1 MIETENSSRQGTRTL
16 QRVSS
21 IAKMK
26 EVSESLRK
34 QNLTIGFV
42 PTMGCLHEGH
52 LKLIKRSLESCDQ
65 TVVSIFVNPTQFGP
79 NEDLD
84 SYPRQLES
92 DMEKLDATG
101 VDILFHPSKEEMYP
115 AGYKTYVQVQNIGE
129 HLCGKSRAGFFK
141 GVTTVVLK
149 LFNIVR
155 PHNAFFGEKDWQQLA
170 VIEALVADLNLDV
183 AIIRVPLV
191 RESDGLAMSTRN
203 RYLSSQER
211 KTALSLSRSL
221 QEAQNNIR
229 RGTTSAKAISNSIR
243 QYFLGKEGCE
253 IDYISICDPESFKE
267 KEQICG
273 RTLIALAVK
282 VGPSRLIDNCI
293 IEEF

>member
-1 MIETENSSRQGTRTL
+1 
-16 QRVSS
+16 
-21 IAKMK
+21 
-26 EVSESLRK
+26 
-34 QNLTIGFV
+34 
-42 PTMGCLHEGH
+42 MGCLHEGH
-52 LKLIKRSLESCDQ
+52 LKLIKRSLESCDR

-84 SYPRQLES
+84 SYPRELDSDIGKLE
-92 DMEKLDATG
+92 AAG
-101 VDILFHPSKEEMYP
+101 VDILFHPTVEEMYP
-115 AGYKTYVQVQNIGE
+115 AGYKTSVEVQSISK
-129 HLCGKSRAGFFK
+129 HLCGKSRPDLFK

-170 VIEALVADLNLDV
+170 VIEALVKDLNLDV

-191 RESDGLAMSTRN
+191 RESDGLAMSSRN

-211 KTALSLSRSL
+211 QTALSLSRSL
-221 QEAQNNIR
+221 KEAQEKIR
-229 RGTTSAKAISNSIR
+229 RGTTSAKVISDSIR
-243 QYFLGKEGCE
+243 QCLAENYTLSLHDALPISCE

-267 KEQICG
+267 KEQIRG

>member
-1 MIETENSSRQGTRTL
+1 MIETKNKAGTL

-26 EVSESLRK
+26 EVSASLCK

-52 LKLIKRSLESCDQ
+52 LKLVKRSLESCDK

-79 NEDLD
+79 GEDLD
-84 SYPRQLES
+84 TYPRELES
-92 DMEKLDATG
+92 DIEKLTAAG
-101 VDILFHPSKEEMYP
+101 VDILFHPSADEMYP
-115 AGYKTYVQVQNIGE
+115 ANYQTYVEVQNITK
-129 HLCGKSRAGFFK
+129 HLCGKSRVGFFK
-141 GVTTVVLK
+141 GVTTIVLK

-170 VIEALVADLNLDV
+170 VIETLVEDLNLDV
-183 AIIRVPLV
+183 AIIRVPLA
-191 RESDGLAMSTRN
+191 REPDGLAMSSRN
-203 RYLSSQER
+203 RHLSTQER
-211 KTALSLSRSL
+211 QTALSLSHSL
-221 QEAQNNIR
+221 QKARDDIR
-229 RGTTSAKAISNSIR
+229 CGITSAETIRNSIR
-243 QYFLGKEGCE
+243 QCLSEKEGTE
-253 IDYISICDPESFKE
+253 IDYISICDPENFEE
-267 KEQICG
+267 KKQIYG

>member
-1 MIETENSSRQGTRTL
+1 MTEVVRTATDLRARVDAWHRQNEKVAL
-16 QRVSS
+16 
-21 IAKMK
+21 
-26 EVSESLRK
+26 
-34 QNLTIGFV
+34 V
-42 PTMGCLHEGH
+42 PTMGYLHSAH
-52 LKLIKRSLESCDQ
+52 IALIEAGRQSCSKS
-65 TVVSIFVNPTQFGP
+65 VVSIFVNPTQFGP

-92 DMEKLDATG
+92 DIERLEATG
-101 VDILFHPSKEEMYP
+101 VDILFHPTKEEMYP
-115 AGYKTYVQVQNIGE
+115 AGYKTCVEVQNISE
-129 HLCGKSRAGFFK
+129 HLCGKNRAGFFK

-170 VIEALVADLNLDV
+170 VIEALVEDLNLDV

-191 RESDGLAMSTRN
+191 RESDGLAMSSRN

-211 KTALSLSRSL
+211 KTALSLSHSL

-267 KEQICG
+267 KEQIRG